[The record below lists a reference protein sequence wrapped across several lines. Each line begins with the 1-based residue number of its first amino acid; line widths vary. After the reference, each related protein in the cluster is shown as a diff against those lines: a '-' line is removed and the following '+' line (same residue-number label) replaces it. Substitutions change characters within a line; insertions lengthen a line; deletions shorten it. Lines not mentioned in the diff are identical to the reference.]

1 MAGDGEG
8 WEAAVEVGDDEV
20 GAAIE
25 EAALMEVMRRLE
37 AEITGDGDGYDDGD
51 AGGGWGWCRC
61 PFVTINGNEES
72 CGPSFSDSSSTVMAS
87 FDVAAAGVGGS
98 PPVEM
103 GNGGSWLVRA
113 EGIFWPAC
121 GGGAVGDGG
130 LDVGGE
136 SEVEWLERVLNCTG
150 PGLEYE
156 AVVEKEMVVAPCL
169 WQPAGFR

>member
-1 MAGDGEG
+1 MAGGGEG
-8 WEAAVEVGDDEV
+8 WEAAVEVGDDED
-20 GAAIE
+20 GAGIE

-37 AEITGDGDGYDDGD
+37 AEITGDGDGDGD

-87 FDVAAAGVGGS
+87 LDVAAAGVGDS
-98 PPVEM
+98 PPAEV

-121 GGGAVGDGG
+121 GG

-136 SEVEWLERVLNCTG
+136 SEEEWLERVLNCSG
-150 PGLEYE
+150 PGMEYE
-156 AVVEKEMVVAPCL
+156 AGVEEEEEMVVAPCL
-169 WQPAGFR
+169 W